1 MTRQTIT
8 DLDYIT
14 QTLNLSNPI
23 ENMIWDELDQP
34 HAWESIGQIVNQLE
48 SASCSAGSW
57 NEMIYT
63 RDIESKLS
71 DPDWRAAIDEAIA
84 DLRDYIG
91 ESPGADSLSSLVTL
105 AVDHTAFQLACR
117 LRSLDRVA
125 VVIAASDSLDLW
137 PDVIAF
143 DTAYEAEDWV
153 AEEVARRVQHR
164 VDHSPYPV
172 SEDELEQWQEEESE
186 LFHINEERL

>member
-8 DLDYIT
+8 DLDRIT
-14 QTLNLSNPI
+14 QALNLSNPI
-23 ENMIWDELDQP
+23 EHMIWDELDQP

-57 NEMIYT
+57 SDMIYT
-63 RDIESKLS
+63 HDIESKLS
-71 DPDWRAAIDEAIA
+71 DPDWRTAIDEAIA
-84 DLRDYIG
+84 DWRDNTG
-91 ESPGADSLSSLVTL
+91 ENPDLPDLSSMVTF
-105 AVDHTAFQLACR
+105 AVDHTASQMASR

-125 VVIAASDSLDLW
+125 VVIAASDSMDPW

-143 DTAYEAEDWV
+143 GTAWEAEDWV

-164 VDHSPYPV
+164 VDHSPYTV
-172 SEDELEQWQEEESE
+172 SEEELEQWHEEESE
-186 LFHINEERL
+186 LFRIDEERL